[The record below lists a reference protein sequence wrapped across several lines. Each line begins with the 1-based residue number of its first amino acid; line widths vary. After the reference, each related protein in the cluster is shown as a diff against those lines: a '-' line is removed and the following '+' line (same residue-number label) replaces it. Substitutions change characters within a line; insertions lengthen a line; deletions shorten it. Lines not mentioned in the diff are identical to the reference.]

1 MEDAALLPHL
11 MNLISAA
18 GPAIRD
24 SRVRTKL
31 EPLVL
36 GTLCGDSPKT
46 ITSILEFDAE
56 RGNRDNS
63 LDDWSAFYRFFSQS
77 SWELEEFFGIVF
89 SCAMSFCKEGDP
101 VRILVDDTLL
111 RKTGKRIPGA
121 AYARDP
127 LSPPFNTNLVW
138 GQRMICISLLVRASP
153 TASYRAIPICF
164 LLKPPVRPPKNA
176 TDEERQEFKELKKK
190 NNMSVAGRQMLD
202 WVRERL
208 DAMPGGSA
216 RRLFVAADGSFAN
229 RTFLEKPPHDT
240 VIVAR
245 CRDDLNLRR
254 PIDPDK
260 KVGKRKY
267 GGRLP
272 TPRQINQDAAFPEKE
287 LATGVKHQKAT
298 VRYKAVDGIRWPTAL
313 KDQPCGILTV
323 KGQYFNKGGKRQ
335 NTRPAYLIV
344 TGDYDSADME
354 DILETYLLRWE
365 IEVGFRDQKNGLG
378 IGKAQ
383 VWNKNSVA
391 RVPGFMSACYSMLLM
406 ASMRAFGDER
416 GEKFA
421 HLPKWR
427 SKTPNRPSLRD
438 LVELLRREVR
448 SAIRTAA

>member
-202 WVRERL
+202 WVRKRL

-323 KGQYFNKGGKRQ
+323 KGQYFNKGG
-335 NTRPAYLIV
+335 
-344 TGDYDSADME
+344 SAR
-354 DILETYLLRWE
+354 IQ
-365 IEVGFRDQKNGLG
+365 G
-378 IGKAQ
+378 
-383 VWNKNSVA
+383 
-391 RVPGFMSACYSMLLM
+391 
-406 ASMRAFGDER
+406 
-416 GEKFA
+416 
-421 HLPKWR
+421 
-427 SKTPNRPSLRD
+427 
-438 LVELLRREVR
+438 RR
-448 SAIRTAA
+448 I